1 MTANMAGYV
10 HTGCLW
16 RRAPGLS
23 PVQLWS
29 QSLVREGR
37 GGFAG
42 GRELCRLQNQGKAMS
57 RCMCQD
63 PMGALI
69 FGNDLKERVPA
80 YALCVEKWRG
90 AGRMI
95 ITAVIT
101 NGAFL
106 WY

>member
-1 MTANMAGYV
+1 MAGYV
-10 HTGCLW
+10 HTGGLW

-23 PVQLWS
+23 PVQLRS
-29 QSLVREGR
+29 QSLVHEGR

-57 RCMCQD
+57 RCTCQD

-80 YALCVEKWRG
+80 YPLCMEKGWVG
-90 AGRMI
+90 VGRVI
-95 ITAVIT
+95 ITAVIA